1 MSNSLYCDL
10 DVLASDEMEMSR
22 VAQRLCQP
30 SADLVDWVA
39 EDSVFAPEKATEWL
53 TKLLDFETADN
64 LGSVDEKENK
74 ARRFKL
80 STKVKFFG
88 IIRRHLTEISEAF
101 PKCVLLLEY
110 RDLQWSFSA
119 REVIRGVR

>member
-1 MSNSLYCDL
+1 
-10 DVLASDEMEMSR
+10 MEMSR

-39 EDSVFAPEKATEWL
+39 EDSVRPEKATEWL

-80 STKVKFFG
+80 STKVNTG
-88 IIRRHLTEISEAF
+88 IIRRHLTEFQKRSRSAF
-101 PKCVLLLEY
+101 SCWNIEIY
-110 RDLQWSFSA
+110 N
-119 REVIRGVR
+119 GVFPHVRLFAAVR